1 MSFFPQRGHTLEVT
15 SRTGGS
21 SPCTPCS
28 RLHEGTRS
36 NQPFHLSVSLWFA
49 PPASSLLTLS
59 RFPQQ
64 SPLFF
69 SPPICQCGDVIKDI
83 IRKICNCVGPPTSPT
98 NTVSTLSRLGAFF
111 FLFFLSCSCSL
122 GLSHSGYDSRSPL
135 KQRRRVFRQH
145 SVCGTW
151 GGKKKRE
158 AAQKESEG
166 GGLIVVFVR
175 RRQHFTRSIFLGR
188 QGATSLFYLS
198 APAHS
203 EPSTCTQDRYCV

>member
-1 MSFFPQRGHTLEVT
+1 MT

-49 PPASSLLTLS
+49 PPASSPLTLS

-83 IRKICNCVGPPTSPT
+83 IRKVCNYAQPPTSPT
-98 NTVSTLSRLGAFF
+98 NTVSTLSRSGAFF
-111 FLFFLSCSCSL
+111 FLFFLSSSCSL

-151 GGKKKRE
+151 GGKKSERQNTERERRRRINSCFCSE
-158 AAQKESEG
+158 AATLHQE
-166 GGLIVVFVR
+166 
-175 RRQHFTRSIFLGR
+175 HFFWVDREQPASFTF
-188 QGATSLFYLS
+188 Q
-198 APAHS
+198 PAHS
-203 EPSTCTQDRYCV
+203 EPSTCTQDRYCVREKGEQRVR

>member
-1 MSFFPQRGHTLEVT
+1 MTW
-15 SRTGGS
+15 RTGGS

-83 IRKICNCVGPPTSPT
+83 IRKICNYVQPPTSPT

-111 FLFFLSCSCSL
+111 FSFLSFLFLLPRSL
-122 GLSHSGYDSRSPL
+122 PLWVRLSLTL
-135 KQRRRVFRQH
+135 KTETACFPPTLCLWYLGREKKARGSTERERRRRINSCFC
-145 SVCGTW
+145 S
-151 GGKKKRE
+151 E
-158 AAQKESEG
+158 AATLHQE
-166 GGLIVVFVR
+166 
-175 RRQHFTRSIFLGR
+175 HFFGSTGSNQPLLPFSPCPFR
-188 QGATSLFYLS
+188 AEHM
-198 APAHS
+198 HS
-203 EPSTCTQDRYCV
+203 R